1 MALNAVRRYTRR
13 AGIEGDRILPAEIRR
28 KLAELVAECL
38 PSNYEF
44 EIEKTVRRCLQDNV
58 RCVALQF
65 PEGLLAYACTI
76 GDLLTT
82 FTSVDDVIVL
92 GDVTYGACCIDDYT
106 AAALQTDLLVHYGHS
121 CLVPIST
128 SRIPCLY
135 VFVDIQID
143 VNHLVDTVDASFDPS
158 SRICLAGTIQFESA
172 IAAASQALGDRALVP
187 QCRPLSRGEVLGCT
201 APSLAEGTCDALVF
215 VADGRFHLESMMMA
229 NPWLDAYR
237 YDPYGKRLTRE
248 AFAHD
253 RLMTARQLAVNEAVH
268 AKSWGIILG
277 TLGRQGN
284 IQILERVES
293 MLKERHL
300 PYTMVLLSEIFPDK
314 LALFADVDAWV
325 QIACPRLSIDWG
337 SAFAKPLLSSYEAVQ
352 ALSSVRHL
360 RPHPMDYYS
369 KTGGPWANYYADERV
384 QNQAPKP
391 PSAHRA
397 AIAARRAALR
407 RRKATVMIQKD

>member
-1 MALNAVRRYTRR
+1 M
-13 AGIEGDRILPAEIRR
+13 I
-28 KLAELVAECL
+28 
-38 PSNYEF
+38 
-44 EIEKTVRRCLQDNV
+44 
-58 RCVALQF
+58 
-65 PEGLLAYACTI
+65 ACSDART
-76 GDLLTT
+76 L
-82 FTSVDDVIVL
+82 S
-92 GDVTYGACCIDDYT
+92 
-106 AAALQTDLLVHYGHS
+106 
-121 CLVPIST
+121 
-128 SRIPCLY
+128 
-135 VFVDIQID
+135 
-143 VNHLVDTVDASFDPS
+143 VDTVDASFDPS

-325 QIACPRLSIDWG
+325 QIAWYDVELPSGRVLGLTHGAASPRLSIDWG